1 VACGAP
7 GDLTVQSTT
16 CVPFSEI
23 LDDLY
28 GGIVKK
34 TLAGHDREITPI
46 QSIPRSAAQFVYDTV
61 RTVRPTTA
69 IEVGMAWGFSSV
81 AICSALRDNGQGTN
95 IVVDPLQISLWE
107 GVALAALDG
116 FGLKEHARFE
126 ERRSDQ
132 FLPAFWQHEKT
143 RIQFAFIDGDHRVDA
158 VFMDFYYVNKLL
170 DEGGVII
177 FDDRQFSSVASVE
190 RYALRTFHFESL
202 PCREARFAVLRKV
215 KEDDRGWDAYG
226 QL

>member
-1 VACGAP
+1 MS
-7 GDLTVQSTT
+7 STT

-34 TLAGHDREITPI
+34 TVAGHDREITPI

-61 RTVRPTTA
+61 RTVRPKTA
-69 IEVGMAWGFSSV
+69 IEIGMAWGFSSV
-81 AICSALRDNGQGTN
+81 AICSALRDNGQGLN
-95 IVVDPLQISLWE
+95 IVIDPLQIRLWE
-107 GVALAALDG
+107 GVALASLDRL
-116 FGLKEHARFE
+116 GLREQARFE

-132 FLPAFWQHEKT
+132 FLPSFWQTEQT

-170 DEGGVII
+170 DEGGVVI
-177 FDDRQFSSVASVE
+177 FDDVQFSSVSSVE
-190 RYALRTFHFESL
+190 RYALRTFHYEKL
-202 PCREARFAVLRKV
+202 PCGEARFSALRKV
-215 KEDDRGWDAYG
+215 KEDDRGWEAYG
-226 QL
+226 HL